1 MVPHGSESSY
11 MISIYLFHHHLHLSF
26 IHLYMIII
34 TFSIILVSLKASQPS
49 IAVAFQLLLS
59 SLNSHLSRFTQAS
72 LRLPVIIKDSNQ
84 AKNGYIPYLYLITI
98 TFQINAPSFCQ
109 TSTYKLIIS
118 KTSKLTSHTSTST
131 LIFRFILN
139 ILQWPAEKE
148 NLLVESHLLEAR
160 LAQMETRSN
169 KVIQAKPVFSFL
181 AVVSS
186 VS

>member
-1 MVPHGSESSY
+1 MYDNYHILYHSSKFKSY
-11 MISIYLFHHHLHLSF
+11 PVKYCCCFSTSSLLFE
-26 IHLYMIII
+26 
-34 TFSIILVSLKASQPS
+34 
-49 IAVAFQLLLS
+49 LS
-59 SLNSHLSRFTQAS
+59 SFQIHTSLASATSHHQGFQSS
-72 LRLPVIIKDSNQ
+72 KERLHTF
-84 AKNGYIPYLYLITI
+84 YLITV

-109 TSTYKLIIS
+109 TSTYKLIIQ

-131 LIFRFILN
+131 STFRFILN

-148 NLLVESHLLEAR
+148 NLPVESHLLEAR

-169 KVIQAKPVFSFL
+169 KVIQVKPVFSFL